1 MRLLFR
7 SPRSANQDASDRP
20 FTSALVST
28 VATGEVVVV
37 FQILSTSV
45 PIAIDMIVSV
55 DVAVHG
61 AAETDTGILELQPIE

>member
-1 MRLLFR
+1 
-7 SPRSANQDASDRP
+7 
-20 FTSALVST
+20 VST